1 MKVRQTNVYEFDELD
16 ERAKE
21 RARDWWRTNGLQYE
35 WWEFTYEDCVEAAK
49 CLGIEIGN
57 RAGRNMRGEATVG
70 SPNIF
75 FSGFSSQGD
84 GACFE
89 GAYGYHKG
97 WREAL
102 AGYAPEDKEL
112 LSIGEAL
119 QSTQRSAFW
128 GITASTRH
136 SGHYYHS
143 GCMLVEVRC
152 DREIGNDAEAA
163 VRYALRDFADWIYRN
178 LREEYEYL
186 MSDESVDETIR
197 VNEYEFYESGERA
210 RA

>member
-1 MKVRQTNVYEFDELD
+1 MRVKQTNVYEFDELD

-21 RARDWWRTNGLQYE
+21 GAREWWRANGLQYE
-35 WWEFTYEDCVEAAK
+35 WWEFTYEDCVEAAR

-57 RAGRNMRGEATVG
+57 RAGRPT
-70 SPNIF
+70 IF

-102 AGYAPEDKEL
+102 AGYAPEDKDL
-112 LSIGEAL
+112 HLIGEAL
-119 QSTQRSAFW
+119 QSAQRSAFW

-143 GCMLVEVRC
+143 GCMSVEVRC

-186 MSDESVDETIR
+186 MFDESVDEAICA
-197 VNEYEFYESGERA
+197 NEYEFYESGERA
-210 RA
+210 